1 MMPFF
6 SLLRLLISGAEGER
20 LLLWVLDGLA
30 GVVISAIPNNV
41 VGSKLLSSPRAV
53 LWGEHEGLLSWPLSP
68 PGGSPNLLLGK
79 PPGSGSPK

>member
-1 MMPFF
+1 MRPCA
-6 SLLRLLISGAEGER
+6 GGEGER

-53 LWGEHEGLLSWPLSP
+53 LWGEHLGLLSWPP
-68 PGGSPNLLLGK
+68 TLGARLAHRC
-79 PPGSGSPK
+79 